1 MTILVD
7 DVVVVGSSTLVWGWF
22 MNESPPLLT
31 EQFPKFRPLVKIKK
45 IKAFKMSGTRRKE
58 FRLNKF
64 LEEFVNGAAVKWE
77 LFLLLLLLKRG
88 FSFNPPK
95 WDFDFPR
102 FSLVEFVVVV
112 VVFANF
118 PLQFLVRLWQFCDWG
133 KRLSSSISWI
143 LFCLAQKPK
152 SLDGWHLSLYHT
164 RRRQRRKRICF
175 SSFFIRGN
183 QLKAIN

>member
-1 MTILVD
+1 
-7 DVVVVGSSTLVWGWF
+7 

-77 LFLLLLLLKRG
+77 LFLLLLLLLKRG

-112 VVFANF
+112 VFANF
-118 PLQFLVRLWQFCDWG
+118 PLQFLVRLWQFCD
-133 KRLSSSISWI
+133 
-143 LFCLAQKPK
+143 
-152 SLDGWHLSLYHT
+152 
-164 RRRQRRKRICF
+164 
-175 SSFFIRGN
+175 
-183 QLKAIN
+183 